1 MDEETKGYSKQLLD
15 VLANGATTST
25 KLSKLHQLLNKRLPQ
40 IDRIA
45 VALYDTKT
53 DLIETFIHSG
63 EGENPL
69 PQYQARLSESR
80 SLKAMCETRSARIIN
95 DLTVFQFR
103 ARPHTQK
110 LAKKGYLSSYTLPM
124 FRRGALFGFIF
135 FDSTQKNVMVEENLY
150 HLDMFGHLIGMMVA
164 NELHT
169 IMTLKGMV
177 RAMGDV
183 TRFRDVETATHLDR
197 MSRFSRLIAQHLA
210 PSHGLDDEF
219 VEYVFLF
226 APLHD
231 IGKIA
236 IPDNILLKPS
246 ALTEEETQIMRTH
259 VIKGCEMLDQVMQDL
274 QLFSMPH
281 INIMRNIIEYHHE
294 TWDGSGYLKGLKG
307 EEIPLEARIISVAD
321 VLDALTSR
329 RPYKKAWTNEEAI
342 TYLKDQAGSQ
352 FDLDCVQVLVENQ
365 DAIIEIQQRFR
376 ENDMN

>member
-1 MDEETKGYSKQLLD
+1 MDQERQGYSKQLLD

-25 KLSKLHQLLNKRLPQ
+25 KLGKLHQLLKQRLQQ
-40 IDRIA
+40 IDRIS
-45 VALYDTKT
+45 VSLYDAKT
-53 DLIETFIHSG
+53 DLVETFIHSG
-63 EGENPL
+63 EGDNPL
-69 PQYQARLSESR
+69 PQYQAKLSESR

-95 DLTVFQFR
+95 DLTIFQFQ

-110 LAKKGYLSSYTLPM
+110 LVNKGYLSSYTLPM
-124 FRRGALFGFIF
+124 FRRGGLFGFIF

-197 MSRFSRLIAQHLA
+197 MSRFARLIALHLA
-210 PSHGLDDEF
+210 PLHGFEDEF

-246 ALTEEETQIMRTH
+246 ALTEEETRIMRTH

-281 INIMRNIIEYHHE
+281 LEIMRNIIEYHHE
-294 TWDGSGYLKGLKG
+294 AWDGSGYLKGLKG
-307 EEIPLEARIISVAD
+307 EEIPLEARIITVAD
-321 VLDALTSR
+321 VFDALTSR
-329 RPYKKAWTNEEAI
+329 RPYKKAWTNEQAI
-342 TYLKDQAGSQ
+342 TYLKDHAGNR